1 MTLRA
6 LAHECLHLYDLPQ
19 FKLPDSGELKI
30 WSKCGVEVGAATLT
44 ELSFLVGGEARI
56 IVVDGVVIGIR
67 TTRLNY
73 RDFRARFNRA
83 NPSSKTKLPHERFLE
98 GKRPQG
104 KAECATCRKMS
115 HFLYDIGKVMVCPRC
130 YGNRHS
136 ELLNGRRTRRAVAE
150 WRGGQRITPE
160 ARREVLKRDGHRCA
174 KCGTSEQLTID
185 HIRSLEMHGSNH
197 PSNLQILCRTC
208 NSSKATTGI
217 NFRDNPPSQITQLH
231 ENDGFSG

>member
-19 FKLPDSGELKI
+19 FRLPESGELKI
-30 WSKCGVEVGAATLT
+30 WSKCGVEVGVATLA
-44 ELSFLVGGEARI
+44 ELSFVVGGEARI
-56 IVVDGVVIGIR
+56 IVVDGVVVGIR

-73 RDFRARFNRA
+73 RDFRERFNRA
-83 NPSSKTKLPHERFLE
+83 NPSSKTKLVHERFLE

-115 HFLYDIGKVMVCPRC
+115 HVLYDIGKVMVCQRC
-130 YGNRHS
+130 YSVRDS
-136 ELLNGRRTRRAVAE
+136 ALLAGRRTRRAVAE

-160 ARREVLKRDGHRCA
+160 VRREVLRRDGPKCA
-174 KCGTSEQLTID
+174 KCGTSEKLTID

-197 PSNLQILCRTC
+197 PDNLQILCLTC

-217 NFRDNPPSQITQLH
+217 NFRDNPSSQTIRLLQ
-231 ENDGFSG
+231 NDGFSG